1 MGHASKSSSLL
12 LVKASQARV
21 SRPVLKTSG
30 GTAQMVHVT
39 SSRRLRRDQVEDG
52 RVDAMGY
59 VGPCYP
65 YFTVFIVLGPSGI
78 LVFYLGV

>member
-1 MGHASKSSSLL
+1 
-12 LVKASQARV
+12 
-21 SRPVLKTSG
+21 
-30 GTAQMVHVT
+30 MVHVT
-39 SSRRLRRDQVEDG
+39 SSRRLCRDQVEDG